1 MYDIYLENAVLY
13 TSHLFCTMLPEEFSF
28 HVKLGPWNFCTR
40 FFDSGHSR
48 IALGETRRSALSGQS
63 PSTSGTR
70 GTDAA
75 FSSTDPSPTCHHHP
89 WTVLHTQINA
99 PESERRHLSINSSAL
114 ESFTSAVAAPRE
126 DNDDISTVIRDAPQA
141 RLRNALQAL
150 GEVPGLQNVVKAHL
164 VLAGDGTDEGEAGSE
179 SYQEYELRQKTK
191 PASFIKASSSH
202 VMARSMI
209 LSRTVKVA
217 LIAEDAKMNTLSAT
231 PGVAVVFEETRLV
244 VRSDLIPRS
253 KSVRR
258 REAEVCN
265 LITQLS
271 GSKAVH
277 SCTVQSARL
286 MTFACTITLGYA
298 VWSDSSWYNI
308 FFHLGYSEQVCVIFA
323 SSCSRSQLEIEDDSD
338 LLKAFC
344 LLPLN
349 ANSSP
354 GPLDPL
360 TTRN

>member
-1 MYDIYLENAVLY
+1 MLY
-13 TSHLFCTMLPEEFSF
+13 CILATFSALCFQKCSLSSRSSHSTSNLVHGIF
-28 HVKLGPWNFCTR
+28 GPH

-48 IALGETRRSALSGQS
+48 IALGEKRVERPISFHKWDSWNRCCIQQYRSIANMPP
-63 PSTSGTR
+63 PSLDGATHANQR
-70 GTDAA
+70 
-75 FSSTDPSPTCHHHP
+75 PRK
-89 WTVLHTQINA
+89 
-99 PESERRHLSINSSAL
+99 RRHLSINSSDL
-114 ESFTSAVAAPRE
+114 DSFTSAVATPRE
-126 DNDDISTVIRDAPQA
+126 DNDDISTVIRDAAQT

-150 GEVPGLQNVVKAHL
+150 SEVPGLQNVVKAHL
-164 VLAGDGTDEGEAGSE
+164 VLAGNGTDEGEAGSE
-179 SYQEYELRQKTK
+179 SYQEYELRQKIK
-191 PASFIKASSSH
+191 PASFMKASSSH

-209 LSRTVKVA
+209 LFRTLKVA
-217 LIAEDAKMNTLSAT
+217 LIAEDAKMNILSAT

-244 VRSDLIPRS
+244 IRSDLIPRS

-286 MTFACTITLGYA
+286 MTFACTIKLGYA
-298 VWSDSSWYNI
+298 VWSDSSWYNM

-354 GPLDPL
+354 GLLDPL